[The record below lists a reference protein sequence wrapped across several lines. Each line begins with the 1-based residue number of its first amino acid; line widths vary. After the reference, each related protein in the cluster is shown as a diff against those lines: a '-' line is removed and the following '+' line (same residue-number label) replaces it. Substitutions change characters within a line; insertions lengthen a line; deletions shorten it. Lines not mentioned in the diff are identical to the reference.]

1 MKDKELDEFIKT
13 GFKRLNIN
21 LSNKQLSQLNK
32 YIEFL
37 IDENKKYNL
46 TSITEPKEIVKLHF
60 LDSAGIFLKKN
71 IKGKVIDIGTGAGF
85 PGFIFKILNPELDLT
100 LVESNLKKVNFLKL
114 LQIELDL
121 YKKIAV
127 FHKRAEDL
135 AHDDNYRHQYDFV
148 TSRAVAPLNILLEY
162 TVPFCNKEG
171 KILLYKGPSYQ
182 KELDNSNKAM
192 DILNVKLINIYELDI
207 PFLEGGR
214 FVLEFNRTDITGH
227 KYPRKAGIPKKRP
240 L

>member
-1 MKDKELDEFIKT
+1 MNSKELNKFITT
-13 GFKRLNIN
+13 GFKGLNID
-21 LSNKQLSQLNK
+21 LSKEQLAQLNQ

-37 IDENKKYNL
+37 ISENKKYNL

-60 LDSAGIFLKKN
+60 LDSAGIFLKKD
-71 IKGKVIDIGTGAGF
+71 IKGKVLDIGTGAGF
-85 PGFIFKILNPELDLT
+85 PGFIFKIINPELDLT

-121 YKKIAV
+121 YKDIEV

-135 AHDDNYRHQYDFV
+135 AHDDNYRYQYDYV
-148 TSRAVAPLNILLEY
+148 TSRAVAPLNVLLEY
-162 TVPFCNKEG
+162 TVPFCSEDG
-171 KILLYKGPSYQ
+171 KILLFKGPSYQ
-182 KELDNSNKAM
+182 EELDNSQKAM
-192 DILNVKLINIYELDI
+192 DILNAKLINIYELDI
-207 PFLEGGR
+207 PFLEVGR
-214 FVLEFNRTDITGH
+214 FVLEFKRTDITGQ

>member
-1 MKDKELDEFIKT
+1 MKNNELNEFIKD
-13 GFKRLNIN
+13 GFEKLNIK

-32 YIEFL
+32 YIKFL
-37 IDENKKYNL
+37 ISENKKYNL

-60 LDSAGIFLKKN
+60 LDSAGILLKED

-85 PGFIFKILNPELDLT
+85 PGFIFKIINPDIDLT
-100 LVESNLKKVNFLKL
+100 LVESNLKKVNFVKL

-121 YKKIAV
+121 YENISV
-127 FHKRAEDL
+127 FHERAEDL
-135 AHDDNYRHQYDFV
+135 AHDENYRYEYNFV

-162 TVPFCNKEG
+162 TVPFCNDEG
-171 KILLYKGPSYQ
+171 KILLFKGPSYK
-182 KELDNSNKAM
+182 KELENSKNAM
-192 DILNVKLINIYELDI
+192 ELLNVNLKNIYELDI

-214 FVLEFNRTDITGH
+214 FVLEFNRTDIAGN
-227 KYPRKAGIPKKRP
+227 KYPRKPGIPKKRP